1 MSLNFDL
8 SAVKQR
14 LGDRWD
20 EITTS
25 PDTLGAPEG
34 EQRWHA
40 VTDFLIWASLEVDL
54 GDVTEKNVDEWC
66 FRLGLLRLTTENF
79 EGDVRRDIGDFKLN
93 RNDIVNHIGMRTNVT
108 TKTRANWLARI
119 FKTGSFDEKNVLK
132 ITGFMPT
139 QEPSAA
145 ERVNTAYAAYAAK
158 QSTE

>member
-8 SAVKQR
+8 TAVKQR

-40 VTDFLIWASLEVDL
+40 VTDFLICTSMAVDL
-54 GDVTEKNVDEWC
+54 GEISEKNVDEWC
-66 FRLGLLRLTTENF
+66 FRLGLLRLTTAGDF
-79 EGDVRRDIGDFKLN
+79 KGDVRGGLGDFKLN
-93 RNDIVNHIGMRTNVT
+93 RNDIVNHVGMRTNVT
-108 TKTRANWLARI
+108 TKTRANWLART
-119 FKTGSFDEKNVLK
+119 FRSGSFDEKNVLK
-132 ITGFMPT
+132 IAGFMPT

-145 ERVNTAYAAYAAK
+145 ERVNTAYAVYAAK
-158 QSTE
+158 QTA